1 VQTQFRI
8 ICATRAS
15 AAEFRASSALGRSL
29 ALYPFPFLQ
38 VSLCPENTLGL
49 PLIYNAAVRRFA
61 ADESVFVF
69 VHDDVHLL
77 DFFWPDR
84 ILQGLERFGVVG
96 VAGNVRRIPRQPSWV
111 HVDERFTPDD
121 ARYLSGAVAHGA
133 GWPPDRVDY
142 FGTVGREV
150 RLLDGALLAVRA
162 ATLRAH
168 DLWFDER
175 FDFHFYDLDFCRQ
188 AERAGV
194 TLGTVPM
201 PIVHQS
207 TGNYGGVSWR
217 KSYASYLDKWGE
229 K

>member
-1 VQTQFRI
+1 MGTQFRI

-15 AAEFRASSALGRSL
+15 AEEFRTKSALGRSL
-29 ALYPFPFLQ
+29 EQYPFPFMD
-38 VSLCPENTLGL
+38 VALCPNNRHGL
-49 PLIYNAAVRRFA
+49 PQVYNGAIRRFA
-61 ADESVFVF
+61 AEPAVLVF

-96 VAGNVRRIPRQPSWV
+96 VAGNVRRVPNQPSWV
-111 HVDERFTPDD
+111 HVDERFTPDH

-133 GWPPDRVDY
+133 GWPPEQVHY

-150 RLLDGALLAVRA
+150 KLLDGVLLAVRSE
-162 ATLRAH
+162 TLQRHA
-168 DLWFDER
+168 LRFDEN

-207 TGNYGGVSWR
+207 TGNYRDESWR
-217 KSYASYLDKWGE
+217 KSYAKYLSKWGS
-229 K
+229 